1 MDSKQ
6 IEQFIE
12 NLTYWQKINLMM
24 SYYMTTSSFNRED
37 CYDQALDNV
46 SKDDEV
52 IYAFEKM
59 INLGPTIGKDK

>member
-6 IEQFIE
+6 IEQFII

-24 SYYMTTSSFNRED
+24 SYYMIPSSFNCEY
-37 CYDQALDNV
+37 CYEQALENV

-59 INLGPTIGKDK
+59 INLGPTIEKDK

>member
-37 CYDQALDNV
+37 CYDRALDNV